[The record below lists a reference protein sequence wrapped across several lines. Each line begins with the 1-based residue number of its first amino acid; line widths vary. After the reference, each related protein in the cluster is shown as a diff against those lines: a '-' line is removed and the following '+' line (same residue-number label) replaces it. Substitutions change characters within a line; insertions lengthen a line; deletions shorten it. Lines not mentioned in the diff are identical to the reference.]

1 MKTGKTEQPILNG
14 QRLTSRC
21 DALKATGLVVRIRSP
36 NLPLRMDVG
45 PDTFFHPH
53 SINLNFPVTDANGES
68 VLARLTPHSRIRQ
81 R

>member
-14 QRLTSRC
+14 QRLTSRR

-45 PDTFFHPH
+45 PDTFFHPQ
-53 SINLNFPVTDANGES
+53 SINLNSPVAATQTE
-68 VLARLTPHSRIRQ
+68 TPSGVT
-81 R
+81 